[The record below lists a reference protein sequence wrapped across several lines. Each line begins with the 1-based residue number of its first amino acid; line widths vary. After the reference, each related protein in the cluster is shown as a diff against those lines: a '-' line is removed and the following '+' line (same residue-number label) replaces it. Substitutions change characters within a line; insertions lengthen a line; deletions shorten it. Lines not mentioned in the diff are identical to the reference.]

1 MNITITIT
9 DQTQLLGL
17 QRALDAQNATRST
30 PLTATEFVQGMI
42 ADQCNGFAAQ
52 YVVSRI
58 APFDFLSRFT
68 PAERSAIRTAGQT
81 NGTIAD
87 YIAMIDAAPVVNL
100 TSELTTTGV
109 NALEAAGLIGAGRA
123 AQILAL

>member
-9 DQTQLLGL
+9 DSTSLLAL

-30 PLTATEFVQGMI
+30 PLTTTEFVQGMVS
-42 ADQCNGFAAQ
+42 DQCAGLAAQ
-52 YVVSRI
+52 HLVARI
-58 APFDFLSRFT
+58 TPFDFLNRFT
-68 PAERSAIRTAGQT
+68 AAERATIRTAALA

-87 YIAMIDAAPVVNL
+87 YVAMVGAAPAVVL
-100 TSELTTTGV
+100 TDELTTTGV
-109 NALEAAGLIGAGRA
+109 NSLETAGLIAAGRA